1 MNIYTRK
8 ALFAALLGG
17 FITCGIGVT
26 HSAYAG
32 PAASHWCMQ
41 AADASIPDGAP
52 AGTYSW
58 VPFTAE
64 TLVTKGDF
72 GKNGTVTDQ
81 RIAGIAENLNGGLEV
96 WMTEMGA
103 TSVASM
109 SEASGLVITGEVLY
123 VNAGSPAKRIMTGSG
138 PGKAEVKVLF
148 SVVDAAAPDKPLVS
162 FLIMGVDL
170 DSDVYAVPG
179 ILQKS
184 VPKSIMRA
192 LKKPS
197 KAKVKKS
204 AQLEVDAV
212 EKERQKQ
219 ADKQEKLEDKQSK

>member
-1 MNIYTRK
+1 MGKNFRENVIVSLLG
-8 ALFAALLGG
+8 AVLLGG
-17 FITCGIGVT
+17 IGFSHAAHAT
-26 HSAYAG
+26 PSAT
-32 PAASHWCMQ
+32 HWCMQ
-41 AADASIPDGAP
+41 AADASVPDGAP

-72 GKNGTVTDQ
+72 GKKGAVTEQ
-81 RIAGIAENLNGGLEV
+81 RISGIAESLNSGLEV
-96 WMTEMGA
+96 WMAELGA

-109 SEASGLVITGEVLY
+109 SDASGLVITGEVLY
-123 VNAGSPAKRIMTGSG
+123 VNAGSPAKRIMTGGG
-138 PGKAEVKVLF
+138 PGKAEVKVVF
-148 SVVDAAAPDKPLVS
+148 SVVDAAAPDKPLVT
-162 FLIMGVDL
+162 FLIMGLDL
-170 DSDVYAVPG
+170 NSDVYAVPG

-184 VPKSIMRA
+184 VPKSIVRA

-204 AQLEVDAV
+204 AQFEVDAV

-219 ADKQEKLEDKQSK
+219 ADKQEK